1 MKKKTLLFGM
11 LFLFGC
17 LLFIPEAKAAIASYT
32 VRRTVGANVYNL
44 KGSTTSSPVWLRL
57 YQATVDGVAAD
68 TYCVDPGLKYGGNG
82 TYYLYRYIDPT
93 TNSPLDLAIAGALN
107 EMENIRAEVTGNDSF
122 QLVGTIAM
130 RWIFMQYGGSRSA
143 GTPELNRDY
152 QAFRNNATAVSVN
165 GNTAIIAYARQV
177 YQAAKNA
184 VAAGSYDNAVN
195 QGLIWGPKF
204 STVEYT
210 ETYLTQTSRKV
221 TFIIQTED
229 EFSTPDK
236 FTEYIDSFTASC
248 SNTSVTCTVNSK
260 TARHEPAG
268 ILIDM
273 TVDTTNWN
281 GQDYG
286 ITVNPAYC
294 AARDASMQVL
304 LLQKSNSV
312 QRMLVV
318 MPGSCPAT
326 PTSTP
331 RRPSRPGY
339 PVPSKPQS
347 GETCTCDTSTGVYTY
362 QKLENGKVVSSESWT
377 EKSPN
382 YQELM
387 EKYKDA
393 NNGEGCPG
401 TCTVTPQPEKHV
413 CEIVDNT
420 HYCEDGEPCDE
431 EEYIKDCLCNP
442 VVTIPSDCNDFDT
455 ESTTH
460 GYISDIATTDKNCNN
475 SNVVNQI
482 KQCVI
487 DNEDATGES
496 FEATNELKDNP
507 YCKVW
512 CSESYDFDLPTAR
525 YSTSGGYFTLT
536 TSIQGQRDCYV
547 SSADDPSKPIDSD
560 KFNKDLEAAQHAV
573 IDAYNNYAKWKSA
586 ASKSSEA
593 VTLTCHYSGRSCS
606 AEESGC
612 SSCSSGSRSETGYE
626 KSWTWTEYDYSGNTS
641 SKSESY
647 GPGSTSDG
655 TCSCSI
661 DAEANRDAEHQRA
674 YEDATRTL
682 KEAINKLNTVISKY
696 NSCTGVITN
705 DKHSD
710 LASVDASSTADSSWD
725 NDMQFN
731 PTVDFVYNQD
741 YMKKMSGDF
750 KQTSDRPS
758 EEYMYCS
765 GDTNDKYEC
774 LSGATSNSVTTK
786 KNVLT
791 CSANGCS
798 WQQFDISTAKWIRK
812 TKKHDADYQV
822 AERFS
827 TYTQYG
833 TVQIGENPGEPDYLW
848 TTLPEGALPVSL
860 ITETGVFPFKFT
872 FGNIG
877 QSNSI
882 ADEKGLGR
890 LIDNNDDNSIT
901 VTDVLTEYNKLDD
914 AYKCDGGS
922 SSTTDGGYVCHYLV
936 NCPGCDFSCDDDNNC
951 EFEIPDCEG
960 DYCTMVCGDDNDC
973 YFVYDGKNSSY
984 TYRTVSLNN
993 LFPNDRDLGAN
1004 WKVDNSE
1011 TVNKAE
1017 ATLNEIHDLGE
1028 SVYNSPQY
1036 SYTLTPN
1043 NMRKIREYNDEV
1055 GSYTN
1060 SQIPVSLNGSDSA
1073 VYCEQETYNGITYTV
1088 RCKSRFLDLIEDDK
1102 YRGQYAVYDSIVRND
1117 EWTLFTETEYCPN
1130 GNCLKNG
1137 IGPSWK

>member
-1 MKKKTLLFGM
+1 MKKKTLLFGI

-107 EMENIRAEVTGNDSF
+107 KMENIRAEVTGNDSF

-130 RWIFMQYGGSRSA
+130 RWIFMQYGGSRNA

-165 GNTAIIAYARQV
+165 GNTAIITYARQV

-236 FTEYIDSFTASC
+236 FTEYVDSFTASC

-294 AARDASMQVL
+294 DARDASMQVL

-560 KFNKDLEAAQHAV
+560 KFNKDLE
-573 IDAYNNYAKWKSA
+573 IDSDKFNKDLEKKQEEVRLAWNEYSRWKTAYNLNDDDFRE
-586 ASKSSEA
+586 SK
-593 VTLTCHYSGRSCS
+593 TCTYCDGNDCGEDGNSCCP
-606 AEESGC
+606 AENEIVYYDYHWTYPIYNANFAYDENGGSD
-612 SSCSSGSRSETGYE
+612 SRTSGSCDFSDGV
-626 KSWTWTEYDYSGNTS
+626 SQ
-641 SKSESY
+641 ESY
-647 GPGSTSDG
+647 FKAQMDN
-655 TCSCSI
+655 
-661 DAEANRDAEHQRA
+661 ALEN
-674 YEDATRTL
+674 L
-682 KEAINKLNTVISKY
+682 KSKINELNNIISQY

-710 LASVDASSTADSSWD
+710 LANVDASSTSDSSWN

-774 LSGATSNSVTTK
+774 LSGKTQTINAPQQMIFTCDEGNCSK
-786 KNVLT
+786 KAFN
-791 CSANGCS
+791 
-798 WQQFDISTAKWIRK
+798 ISDAKWIRK

-833 TVQIGENPGEPDYLW
+833 TVQIGELY
-848 TTLPEGALPVSL
+848 
-860 ITETGVFPFKFT
+860 
-872 FGNIG
+872 
-877 QSNSI
+877 
-882 ADEKGLGR
+882 
-890 LIDNNDDNSIT
+890 
-901 VTDVLTEYNKLDD
+901 
-914 AYKCDGGS
+914 
-922 SSTTDGGYVCHYLV
+922 
-936 NCPGCDFSCDDDNNC
+936 
-951 EFEIPDCEG
+951 
-960 DYCTMVCGDDNDC
+960 
-973 YFVYDGKNSSY
+973 
-984 TYRTVSLNN
+984 
-993 LFPNDRDLGAN
+993 
-1004 WKVDNSE
+1004 
-1011 TVNKAE
+1011 
-1017 ATLNEIHDLGE
+1017 
-1028 SVYNSPQY
+1028 QY
-1036 SYTLTPN
+1036 H
-1043 NMRKIREYNDEV
+1043 
-1055 GSYTN
+1055 
-1060 SQIPVSLNGSDSA
+1060 
-1073 VYCEQETYNGITYTV
+1073 
-1088 RCKSRFLDLIEDDK
+1088 
-1102 YRGQYAVYDSIVRND
+1102 
-1117 EWTLFTETEYCPN
+1117 
-1130 GNCLKNG
+1130 
-1137 IGPSWK
+1137 